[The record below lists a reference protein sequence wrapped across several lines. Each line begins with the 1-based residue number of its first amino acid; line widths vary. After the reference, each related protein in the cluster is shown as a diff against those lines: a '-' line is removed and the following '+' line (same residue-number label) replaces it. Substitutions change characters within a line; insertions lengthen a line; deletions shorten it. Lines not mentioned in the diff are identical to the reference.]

1 MAATRHQPAHR
12 STAVID
18 RSVRTPSRIAR
29 WFYDVAG
36 GIAVALGAMS
46 LFGAVSSAANS
57 CRLVFSQSD
66 FTPDPTA
73 MPSGGCE
80 QYVDVLGL
88 ATPLLLGGVLVVAA
102 IRYVDFDRSSTLAK
116 ALAIP
121 AGVVAGAMP
130 LLAYWQL
137 HSYYRLAYGP
147 VELAFFGLGLAIVA
161 LGLVAAYRTAQVIR
175 GSTPLLRSA

>member
-1 MAATRHQPAHR
+1 M
-12 STAVID
+12 ID

-29 WFYDVAG
+29 WFYAVAG

-46 LFGAVSSAANS
+46 LLGAFSSAANG
-57 CRLVFSQSD
+57 CRLVSSQSD
-66 FTPDPTA
+66 FTTDPTA
-73 MPSGGCE
+73 VPSGYCE
-80 QYVDVLGL
+80 QYVDVLGI
-88 ATPLLLGGVLVVAA
+88 AAPLLFGVVLVLAA
-102 IRYVDFDRSSTLAK
+102 IRYVKFDSFSTVAK

-147 VELAFFGLGLAIVA
+147 VELAFFALGLAIVA
-161 LGLVAAYRTAQVIR
+161 LGLVVAYRTAQVIR
-175 GSTPLLRSA
+175 GSTPPLRSA